1 MILIKFLPVPVP
13 GADLAISEYPMS
25 CAEKNHLISDS
36 IIRVVRK
43 FMIFENL
50 ESRDIKRLLGA
61 KVRGR
66 DGRVRHMASMC
77 HYKAGEEVIQDGVF
91 DSRTFW
97 VVQGAFEVIQ
107 EGNSMAVFDKPGQIF
122 GEMSVLEGIPRTA
135 IVRALTDGVCLRLDM
150 RVLEAL
156 DNDPV
161 ADIVRKSFYQVIL
174 SRLEKTKEIV
184 MSEKLRLEMQYA
196 HILSFELRIREK
208 SQQWQFDPI

>member
-1 MILIKFLPVPVP
+1 
-13 GADLAISEYPMS
+13 MS

-150 RVLEAL
+150 WVLEAL